1 MLPSRRLLICLLVA
15 TTIFPLLLHFDAPAL
30 RASSRPAAAWPHPP
44 LKPPPARPALPA
56 LRRTFFGARVV
67 VLTHEFS
74 RSGAPIA
81 CVQLAQLLSR
91 AGAAVRLFG
100 WDAHAQRLPAELAA
114 FSASIVPA
122 PAFSTE
128 AVGANFDDLAANAE
142 LVVVSSAVS
151 HQAAWVARFRAA
163 AAARGGRQPRIV
175 WWLHEGAG
183 SELPRDAVAGAAALL
198 ARRGALDGVLFVSSA
213 ARAFWEREVR
223 REAGVELSALPL
235 RQFVLRWGVP
245 DWSVDGDSSLVG
257 NSAAA
262 VGAAS
267 TLRQVS
273 RAARGIAADD
283 FVFLAL
289 ASFQAIKGHAGMA
302 RAFAAA
308 RKRCGGSRRLR
319 FVMAGVGYRWGD
331 PTFFPQADV
340 AWVSSDADFSLEGPT
355 ERPLELLLAAD
366 AYVSN
371 TLGGGESW
379 GLSTLSAMAAG
390 TPVLASNA
398 GATAEQM
405 QHGVTALVHAVP
417 PTKEEP
423 QDVEELAGH
432 MCAVVEG
439 AELRKRLGAAAKAHV
454 KEELGHLHLETS
466 LVEAFGPL
474 LLKKR

>member
-1 MLPSRRLLICLLVA
+1 MATRIAPRHHLFKCLLIITALL
-15 TTIFPLLLHFDAPAL
+15 PLLHFGAPSL
-30 RASSRPAAAWPHPP
+30 RASTRPAAAWPP
-44 LKPPPARPALPA
+44 LKPPARPTLPT

-81 CVQLAQLLSR
+81 CVQLAQLLSL
-91 AGAAVRLFG
+91 AGASVRLFG
-100 WDAHAQRLPAELAA
+100 WDAQRLPPAELAA

-128 AVGANFDDLAANAE
+128 AVDANFDGFAADAD

-163 AAARGGRQPRIV
+163 AAARGARQPRIV

-183 SELPRDAVAGAAALL
+183 SELPQDAVAGAAALL
-198 ARRGALDGVLFVSSA
+198 ARSGALDGVLFVSSA

-235 RQFVLRWGVP
+235 RQYVLRWGVP
-245 DWSVDGDSSLVG
+245 DWPARGDSFLVE
-257 NSAAA
+257 SAAA
-262 VGAAS
+262 AAGAVSAH
-267 TLRQVS
+267 RRAS
-273 RAARGIAADD
+273 RAARGIAAGD

-302 RAFAAA
+302 RAFASA
-308 RKRCGGSRRLR
+308 RNRCGSARRLR
-319 FVMAGVGYRWGD
+319 FVMAGVGYGWND

-340 AWVSSDADFSLEGPT
+340 AWVRSDADFVLEGPT

-390 TPVLASNA
+390 IPVLASSA

-432 MCAVVEG
+432 MCALVED
-439 AELRKRLGAAAKAHV
+439 AELRKRLGTASKAHV
-454 KEELGHLHLETS
+454 KNELGHMHLETS
-466 LVEAFGPL
+466 LTAAFGPL
-474 LLKKR
+474 LLKRVQ